1 MSTLAM
7 NTNNLLTAKEAAQ
20 TFGCCEGTLR
30 RYRQKGVLKA
40 GVHYRRKFAG
50 NPNSH
55 VLYKIKECQEALE
68 GIMVFNVKDSKALE
82 NNKEV
87 NSLKSIPMEFW
98 IKWDIMHYF
107 WKILD
112 KDFGRK
118 VDEESIHEIFN
129 LLFEQLNEK
138 QSINILN
145 NIDPKRLPKLKKEI
159 KETFIQSEK
168 KSMQKA
174 LRTLFEKRL

>member
-1 MSTLAM
+1 MT
-7 NTNNLLTAKEAAQ
+7 TNNLFTAKEAAQ
-20 TFGCCEGTLR
+20 AFGCCEATLR

-50 NPNSH
+50 NPNSP
-55 VLYKIKECQEALE
+55 VLYKIKECQEALN
-68 GIMVFNVKDSKALE
+68 GIMVLDVKDSKASE
-82 NNKEV
+82 KNKEV
-87 NSLKSIPMEFW
+87 NSLKSVPMAFW
-98 IKWDIMHYF
+98 ITWDIQHYF

-118 VDEESIHEIFN
+118 VDEESIHEIFS

-138 QSINILN
+138 QLINILN

-159 KETFIQSEK
+159 EETFKQAERRSI
-168 KSMQKA
+168 QKA
-174 LRTLFEKRL
+174 LKTICKNRL

>member
-1 MSTLAM
+1 M
-7 NTNNLLTAKEAAQ
+7 NTNNLFTAKEAAQ
-20 TFGCCEGTLR
+20 TFGCCESTLR

-50 NPNSH
+50 NPNSP
-55 VLYKIKECQEALE
+55 VLYKIKECQEVVK
-68 GIMVFNVKDSKALE
+68 GIMVFDEKDSKALE
-82 NNKEV
+82 KNKEV

-98 IKWDIMHYF
+98 IKWDIQHYF

-112 KDFGRK
+112 EDFGRK
-118 VDEESIHEIFN
+118 VDEESIHEIFT

-159 KETFIQSEK
+159 KETFDQAEK
-168 KSMQKA
+168 TSMQKA
-174 LRTLFEKRL
+174 IKTLTKNRL